1 MSKYVISID
10 QSTQS
15 TKAILFDEKGN
26 IVKRVDKKHN
36 QIINELGYVSHDP
49 MQIYHNTIQAVRELV
64 HQTGIDK
71 KEIVTLGIS
80 NQRETTVMWDEQGKP
95 YCDAVVWQC
104 ARAKDIATRFTEY
117 KEEIYEITGLP
128 LSPYFPA
135 CKMRWLLEDVC
146 PQDKYYFGTIDSWL
160 IYCLTDKKSFK
171 TDASNASRT
180 QLFDIHTMCW
190 SKRLC
195 DLFGI
200 PMESLPE
207 VCDSNAC
214 FGYTDFDGFLDTP
227 IPILGVLGDSHAAL
241 FGQGCHSK
249 GQVKT
254 TLGTGSSIMMNI
266 GKEYKKSTNG
276 LATSLAWRI
285 DGVTEYV
292 FEGNIN
298 YAGAVITW
306 LIQDLGLITEPSDT
320 SICIKEANLEDE
332 TILIPAFSGLSAPYW
347 NDDVR
352 AMFYGMSRTTR
363 KSELVKA
370 AVESIGYQITDVL
383 NSMASDSELAIE
395 QVKADGGP
403 SKNTYLMQF
412 LSDMART
419 RVSVS
424 KQEELSAIGV
434 AYLAGITVGLYS
446 KEELFSSR
454 EYIDY
459 SSQIETDEWKKKMDR
474 WYNAIH
480 VLLREK

>member
-1 MSKYVISID
+1 MNGYVISID

-26 IVKRVDKKHN
+26 LIKRVDKKHK

-49 MQIYHNTIQAVRELV
+49 IEIYQNTILAVTELISV
-64 HQTGIDK
+64 TGIDK
-71 KEIVTLGIS
+71 NLIRALGIS
-80 NQRETTVMWDEQGKP
+80 NQRETTVMWDDHGKP
-95 YCDAVVWQC
+95 YENAVVWQC
-104 ARAKDIATRFTEY
+104 ARAKDIALRYKEY
-117 KEEIYEITGLP
+117 KEEIYDITGLP

-135 CKMRWLLEDVC
+135 CKMRWLIEDVC
-146 PQDKYYFGTIDSWL
+146 PKKPYYFGTIDTWL
-160 IYCLTDKKSFK
+160 IYCLTNKKSYK

-180 QLFDIHTMCW
+180 QLFDIHTGTW

-195 DLFGI
+195 DIFEI
-200 PMESLPE
+200 PMTSLPE

-214 FGYTDFDGFLDTP
+214 FGYTDFEGYLEQP
-227 IPILGVLGDSHAAL
+227 IPIYGVLGDSHAAL

-266 GKEYKKSTNG
+266 GQEYKKSTNG
-276 LATSLAWRI
+276 LATSLAWMI
-285 DGVTEYV
+285 DGKMEYV

-306 LIQDLGLITEPSDT
+306 LIDDLNLISDPNET
-320 SICIKEANLEDE
+320 TVCIERANAMDE
-332 TILIPAFSGLSAPYW
+332 TILVPAFSGLSAPYW

-352 AMFYGMSRTTR
+352 AMFYKMSRTTG
-363 KSELVKA
+363 KNELVKA
-370 AVESIGYQITDVL
+370 TVESIAYQITDVL
-383 NSMASDSELAIE
+383 NAMASDSGLAIH

-419 RVSVS
+419 TVCVSS
-424 KQEELSAIGV
+424 QEELSAIGA
-434 AYLAGITVGLYS
+434 AYLAGISAGLY
-446 KEELFSSR
+446 KRKELFASR
-454 EYIDY
+454 DY
-459 SSQIETDEWKKKMDR
+459 TNYNYELSVCEWKQKMNR
-474 WYNAIH
+474 WYDAIKN
-480 VLLREK
+480 LLGE

>member
-15 TKAILFDEKGN
+15 TKAILFDEQGD

-36 QIINELGYVSHDP
+36 QIISELGYVSHDP

-64 HQTGIDK
+64 QKTGIDK
-71 KEIVTLGIS
+71 KDIVSLGIS
-80 NQRETTVMWDEQGKP
+80 NQRETTVMWDEKGNP
-95 YCDAVVWQC
+95 YADAIVWQC

-117 KEEIYEITGLP
+117 KEEIFDITGLP
-128 LSPYFPA
+128 LSPFFPA

-160 IYCLTDKKSFK
+160 IYCLTNKKSFK

-180 QLFDIHTMCW
+180 QLFDIHTGSW

-241 FGQGCHSK
+241 FGQGCHTK

-285 DGVTEYV
+285 DDVTEYV

-306 LIQDLGLITEPSDT
+306 LIQDLGLIAEPSDT
-320 SICIKEANLEDE
+320 SSCIDKANQEDE

-363 KSELVKA
+363 KNELVKA

-383 NSMASDSELAIE
+383 NSMASDSSLAIE
-395 QVKADGGP
+395 QVKTDGGP
-403 SKNTYLMQF
+403 SKNAYLMQF

-434 AYLAGITVGLYS
+434 AYLSGITAGLYS
-446 KEELFSSR
+446 KEELFAKR
-454 EYIDY
+454 EYEDY
-459 SSQIETDEWKKKMDR
+459 KPNLQTEEWKKKMDR

-480 VLLREK
+480 VLLRDN